1 MFHLC
6 WSRKSFSFRPREAS
20 SAGLD
25 LLLTYFHWLGSVL
38 FLIVWT
44 WFATKTWKRFW
55 SLPMYLKT
63 VVLSVQY
70 VTLSDG
76 SSMVNSFVISMFQ
89 TRTDVAA
96 AVSSRRGMVVIL
108 TRASLAFPIRNAVMG
123 LAFVVNQ
130 SQVWHLTVACGASI
144 SEVMDLPWDHPAEVL
159 RLEASSHAKLFQQA
173 RVAREFPI
181 LPAGTVFIRDLFV
194 PTQLF
199 FAEVLKDLLSYQQE
213 WCSHA

>member
-55 SLPMYLKT
+55 LLPMYLKT
-63 VVLSVQY
+63 VI
-70 VTLSDG
+70 SDG

-108 TRASLAFPIRNAVMG
+108 TRASLAFPIRNGVMG

-159 RLEASSHAKLFQQA
+159 RLEASSHAKLFQHWSQGSSRFQFSQRA
-173 RVAREFPI
+173 RYSSEIFSSQPNFSLQRFWRIFFPI
-181 LPAGTVFIRDLFV
+181 NRNGAAMPKG
-194 PTQLF
+194 
-199 FAEVLKDLLSYQQE
+199 S
-213 WCSHA
+213 